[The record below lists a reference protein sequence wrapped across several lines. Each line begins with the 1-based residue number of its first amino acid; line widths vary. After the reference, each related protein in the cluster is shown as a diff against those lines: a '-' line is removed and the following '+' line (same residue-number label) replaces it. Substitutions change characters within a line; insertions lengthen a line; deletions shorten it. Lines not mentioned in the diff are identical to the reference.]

1 MVNEKVIIIYI
12 SNGYHFNMSKKIL
25 VLGASGQ
32 LGKEAT
38 RLFSSDPSKYECIAP
53 DEKDADITVFSKLSK
68 IVLDSRPNFVVNCA
82 AFTNV
87 DKAET
92 NAGTVTLIN
101 AYGAE
106 NAARASLLVGAAFIH
121 ISTDYVY
128 DGKWKE
134 LKDRSPFGYSHRNS
148 LDSEK
153 PLNVYGMS
161 KLNGEELIQDKM
173 SEIAPY
179 SYFILRTSGVYG
191 IYGNHFL
198 KKLEIALESNKD
210 KCIQLIADQ
219 RYCPTSA
226 RQLARQI
233 KMMVDLSEEDR
244 EYVVNRAGNVLNAAN
259 LTYESPYL
267 FFEKYLLMQKKY
279 DLVSR
284 ISPISFD
291 DYFAEHPNAAKR
303 PKDCPLDIEL
313 KRVLDLCEI
322 TSTEP
327 ALEEYIETKKELS
340 K

>member
-1 MVNEKVIIIYI
+1 MI
-12 SNGYHFNMSKKIL
+12 KKIL
-25 VLGASGQ
+25 VLGANGQ
-32 LGKEAT
+32 LGKEVS

-53 DEKDADITVFSKLSK
+53 DEKDADITVFTKLSK
-68 IVLDSRPNFVVNCA
+68 IILDSRPNFVVNCA

-87 DKAET
+87 DEAEA
-92 NAGTVTLIN
+92 NAGAATLIN

-128 DGKWKE
+128 DGKWDE
-134 LKDRSPFGYSHRNS
+134 LKYKSPFGYTHKMFV
-148 LDSEK
+148 DCEK
-153 PLNVYGMS
+153 PLNVYGLS
-161 KLNGEELIQDKM
+161 KLEGEELIQDRLY
-173 SEIAPY
+173 EAIPH

-198 KKLEIALESNKD
+198 KKLEVALESDKNK
-210 KCIQLIADQ
+210 CVQLIADQ

-233 KMMVDLSEEDR
+233 KVLVDLSPEDR
-244 EYVVNRAGNVLNAAN
+244 IYTIDKVGNVLNAAN

-313 KRVLDLCEI
+313 KRILDLCEI
-322 TSTEP
+322 TSTVP

-340 K
+340 

>member
-1 MVNEKVIIIYI
+1 MNKKKV
-12 SNGYHFNMSKKIL
+12 L

-32 LGKEAT
+32 LGKEVS
-38 RLFSSDPSKYECIAP
+38 RLLLSESDRYLYIVPNEA
-53 DEKDADITVFSKLSK
+53 DADITVFPKIEKLANEYK
-68 IVLDSRPNFVVNCA
+68 PDAILNCA
-82 AFTNV
+82 AYTNV
-87 DKAET
+87 DKAEVEPEKAYLV
-92 NAGTVTLIN
+92 NAIGSANIAKCALQN
-101 AYGAE
+101 K
-106 NAARASLLVGAAFIH
+106 SLFVH
-121 ISTDYVY
+121 VSTDYVY

-134 LKDRSPFGYSHRNS
+134 LKDRSLFGYSHRNS

-153 PLNVYGMS
+153 PLSVYGMS

-179 SYFILRTSGVYG
+179 SYFILRTSGLYG
-191 IYGNHFL
+191 IYGNNFL
-198 KKLEIALESNKD
+198 KKLEVALESDKD
-210 KCIQLIADQ
+210 KCVQLIADQ
-219 RYCPTSA
+219 RYCPTPA

-233 KMMVDLSEEDR
+233 KTMVDLSEKDR
-244 EYVVNRAGNVLNAAN
+244 EYVVNRVGNVLNAAN

-279 DLVSR
+279 DLISR

-291 DYFAEHPNAAKR
+291 DYFSEHPSTAKR